1 MKYLIYAVED
11 DESIRELYTYTFKNV
26 DYDIETF
33 ENAESMLDT
42 LDTRIPN
49 VILMDVMLPG
59 IDGITAV
66 ERIRANESY
75 DEVSIIVISA
85 KGDELNKVK
94 GLDAGADDYLAKP
107 FGVLELV
114 ARVKANIRRSKSAK
128 ADKNVISYDEVTVN
142 VDEHTASVRGK
153 NLALTLKEFN
163 LLKLLVENVG
173 KVVTRETIL
182 ADVWGYEYFGETR
195 TLDMHIK
202 SLRGKIAELSDVQ
215 YIHTVRGVGYKFNK
229 E

>member
-11 DESIRELYTYTFKNV
+11 DESIRELYKYTFKNV

-114 ARVKANIRRSKSAK
+114 ARVKANIRKRYILRRSYRQRRRTYGKREGEESCAHAQGVQSAEI
-128 ADKNVISYDEVTVN
+128 ARRERREGRNERDDTCGRMGLRVLRRDEN
-142 VDEHTASVRGK
+142 ARYAHKIFKGK
-153 NLALTLKEFN
+153 DSRA
-163 LLKLLVENVG
+163 
-173 KVVTRETIL
+173 
-182 ADVWGYEYFGETR
+182 
-195 TLDMHIK
+195 
-202 SLRGKIAELSDVQ
+202 
-215 YIHTVRGVGYKFNK
+215 
-229 E
+229 